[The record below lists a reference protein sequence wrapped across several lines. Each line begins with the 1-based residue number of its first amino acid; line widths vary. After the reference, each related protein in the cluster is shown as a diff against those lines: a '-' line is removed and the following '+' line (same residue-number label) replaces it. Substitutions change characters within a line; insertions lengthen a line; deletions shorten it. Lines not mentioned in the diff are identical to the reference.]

1 MVVLRIISVELRPG
15 WCYCSLTFVAIKPK
29 HLEKIKQIKFK
40 IGAYSK
46 KIQSL
51 KTAYQSLTKRWKKK
65 FWATFEIQMFTEF
78 LLYFQDQLIQNGWFC
93 QFDDSFHNTGGLSG
107 QIVEMTLIVWLDQC
121 LFICIFSS
129 VVCLFVYF

>member
-1 MVVLRIISVELRPG
+1 
-15 WCYCSLTFVAIKPK
+15 
-29 HLEKIKQIKFK
+29 
-40 IGAYSK
+40 
-46 KIQSL
+46 
-51 KTAYQSLTKRWKKK
+51 
-65 FWATFEIQMFTEF
+65 MFTEF

-129 VVCLFVYF
+129 KVCLFVYFNNLLKSEFLIKYWKKEIDLLTFWNLLF